1 MPMLTANGET
11 IHYEKEGSGP
21 VVVLIHGIGGSAAMW
36 KEQIGALKDRYTLV
50 TFDCRGHGR
59 SSANGEVSVAAA
71 QQDLKA
77 VLDHLGVGVCH
88 LVGLSMGGPIALG
101 FIMQWPAMVRSLV
114 LADSFAK
121 PPEGSSDYV
130 KATREAIAYISMQEF
145 GTQYAAEHMSPM
157 TPFSVQ
163 DEFAAVIASMSPK
176 AYVQTMQDALLGDFT
191 AALPAVK
198 VPCLV
203 LVGEQDTPAMRSESE
218 FLAAH
223 IAGATLR
230 TIPDACH
237 LCNLDN
243 AAAFNAAISRFL
255 DEQVRGG

>member
-1 MPMLTANGET
+1 MPMLAANGET

-101 FIMQWPAMVRSLV
+101 FIQRCWRHQHRVFPGMPGGAQGPHQ
-114 LADSFAK
+114 
-121 PPEGSSDYV
+121 SS
-130 KATREAIAYISMQEF
+130 
-145 GTQYAAEHMSPM
+145 GH
-157 TPFSVQ
+157 
-163 DEFAAVIASMSPK
+163 
-176 AYVQTMQDALLGDFT
+176 
-191 AALPAVK
+191 
-198 VPCLV
+198 
-203 LVGEQDTPAMRSESE
+203 
-218 FLAAH
+218 
-223 IAGATLR
+223 
-230 TIPDACH
+230 
-237 LCNLDN
+237 
-243 AAAFNAAISRFL
+243 
-255 DEQVRGG
+255 